1 MPPVEALWKQEGP
14 KSFVRPH
21 EQLGSALL
29 DEDTALLRV
38 RYQIVDS
45 RGHVPSQVDP
55 RPVIGG
61 LDRHNAITEMAIA
74 CRAVMEL
81 GCKRDAGRSQH
92 SAQRARLRLRRSRL
106 AMIGIPGDCK
116 SLDVDAR

>member
-1 MPPVEALWKQEGP
+1 MEALWKQEGT
-14 KSFVRPH
+14 KSFVLPD

-38 RYQIVDS
+38 RHQIVDS

-55 RPVIGG
+55 RPVIDG
-61 LDRHNAITEMAIA
+61 LNRHNAIMEMAIA
-74 CRAVMEL
+74 CRAMMEF
-81 GCKRDAGRSQH
+81 GCNRDAGRSQL
-92 SAQRARLRLRRSRL
+92 SAQRARLRLRRIRL
-106 AMIGIPGDCK
+106 AMIGIPHDCK